1 MLNVFLLSALF
12 LLKSTLSLSQSLTLR
27 SDLSPSSFLSSPF
40 FKNHKANNEINVKG
54 GIVIKEEKITV
65 IGEFTV
71 AAVTTNEL
79 QNRSILAVYQA
90 VYNISSHAKSCE
102 IESATL
108 DTHHRERRR
117 NLKTTIGLEGLTQST
132 YTFDIS
138 FHCTYFIDTTFLP
151 FPFNATYI
159 KNEKIKEINMLVD
172 DRTFENKIRYFALY
186 SNATELLHAT
196 CETMTFSAS
205 EGEVGA
211 HHDDSADLGDSS
223 SSSSNSKVI
232 GLIVGTI
239 FGIYLLFVAIF
250 CGLKRYGV
258 VFGGSSKINVSL
270 EE

>member
-1 MLNVFLLSALF
+1 MLNVLLLSTLF
-12 LLKSTLSLSQSLTLR
+12 LSKSTLSLCQSLALR
-27 SDLSPSSFLSSPF
+27 SDSGLSPVSSRFL
-40 FKNHKANNEINVKG
+40 KNHGVNNEINVHG
-54 GIVIKEEKITV
+54 GTVIEEEEITV
-65 IGEFTV
+65 TGEFIIS
-71 AAVTTNEL
+71 AVTTNEL
-79 QNRSILAVYQA
+79 RNRSFLALHEA
-90 VYNISSHAKSCE
+90 VFNISSHAKSCE

-172 DRTFENKIRYFALY
+172 DHTFENKIRYFALY

-196 CETMTFSAS
+196 CDTMTFSAS
-205 EGEVGA
+205 EGGVDA
-211 HHDDSADLGDSS
+211 HHDDSTELGDSS
-223 SSSSNSKVI
+223 SSSSNSKAI

-239 FGIYLLFVAIF
+239 FGIYLLFIAIF